1 MGHTVFPKM
10 TSEKHLLENMAI
22 FDFKLNDEDYRRVS
36 MLNRD
41 ARFYDRVPVEKYN
54 FIPLAF

>member
-10 TSEKHLLENMAI
+10 TTEKHLEENMGI
-22 FDFKLNDEDYRRVS
+22 FDFKLSEEDYRRIS
-36 MLNRD
+36 LLNRD
-41 ARFYDRVPVEKYN
+41 ARFYDRVSVEKYN